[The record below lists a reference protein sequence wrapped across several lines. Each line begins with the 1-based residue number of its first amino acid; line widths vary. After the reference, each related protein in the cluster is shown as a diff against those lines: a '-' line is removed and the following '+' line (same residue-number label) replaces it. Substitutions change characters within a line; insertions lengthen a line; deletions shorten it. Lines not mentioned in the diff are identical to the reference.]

1 MYSVHFTDRSFIK
14 VEDDQAEAIKQAQ
27 NMPTGKRP
35 EYIEIG
41 NNQYKLTSINKIE
54 YIKQPVYETKQLTT
68 GDRCHGEKSI
78 HAVIYEA
85 YKKKLK
91 AGLHP
96 DFKEFRQKTYDWL
109 YEKYPDRL
117 WCDHYKDTCAC
128 EQVRMVERVKEVMG
142 GGVELT

>member
-14 VEDDQAEAIKQAQ
+14 VEDEQAEAIKQAQ
-27 NMPTGKRP
+27 NMSNKP
-35 EYIEIG
+35 EYIEVG
-41 NNQYKLTSINKIE
+41 SNQYKLTSINKIE

-128 EQVRMVERVKEVMG
+128 EKTRMVERVKEVMG

>member
-14 VEDDQAEAIKQAQ
+14 VEDEQAHKIMQAQ
-27 NMPTGKRP
+27 NSTTKT
-35 EYIEIG
+35 EYVQIG
-41 NNQYKLTSINKIE
+41 NNQYKLASINKIE
-54 YIKQPVYETKQLTT
+54 EIKQPVYETKQLTT

-91 AGLHP
+91 AGQHP
-96 DFKEFRQKTYDWL
+96 DFKDFRQKTYDWL
-109 YEKYPDRL
+109 YEKYPEKK

-128 EQVRMVERVKEVMG
+128 EQTRMVERVKEIIPG
-142 GGVELT
+142 AVELRG

>member
-14 VEDDQAEAIKQAQ
+14 VEDEQAEAIKQAQ
-27 NMPTGKRP
+27 NMSNKP
-35 EYIEIG
+35 EYIEVG

-128 EQVRMVERVKEVMG
+128 EKTRMVERVKEVMG